1 MKEHEDGQGHT
12 LRDVLIELLKA
23 KKDMPDKVNLPENL
37 QGVGLIASL
46 GAIVFA
52 VGTMELTSEVIE
64 KELEAALGLL
74 RNLSYKALLVLTL
87 SLVAM
92 HGPRIIHALAEE
104 AERPAEDIANACF
117 ELVAVLEHWLGA
129 PYTMPVG
136 EES

>member
-1 MKEHEDGQGHT
+1 MKEQNEQGHT
-12 LRDVLIELLKA
+12 LRDVLIEMLKA
-23 KKDMPDKVNLPENL
+23 KKDTPDKVNLPENL

-52 VGTMELTSEVIE
+52 VGTMELTSEAIE
-64 KELEAALGLL
+64 KELETALGVF

-92 HGPRIIHALAEE
+92 HGPRIIQALAEK

-117 ELVAVLEHWLGA
+117 ELVAVLEHWLDA
-129 PYTMPVG
+129 PYTVPVG